1 MGRAVEAMDVREGEE
16 KWQAYRRVMQ
26 DIMSEYSG
34 LPLSDMSIEAKYDY
48 KTLLYPK
55 KTNKYD

>member
-1 MGRAVEAMDVREGEE
+1 MR
-16 KWQAYRRVMQ
+16 
-26 DIMSEYSG
+26 DILSEYSG

-55 KTNKYD
+55 KTNKFD